1 MLKKSILLPRRVF
14 KLTDGTI
21 FESMS
26 TFIYE
31 PKFLSELFNSGTEY
45 TLNDDFRIDATVM
58 SVQEDTDLIKL
69 ALILNGR
76 PKGIYDY
83 KDQEKVIIPEPI
95 EVGKINQDQMQKY
108 HEYNEIIDIDSRSD
122 KIHNAYETITAL
134 LQTAD
139 TDLQI
144 QLDSES
150 LDFKTM
156 DQLSY
161 EINITFGKQYII

>member
-1 MLKKSILLPRRVF
+1 MPKQSILLPRRVF

-26 TFIYE
+26 SFIYE
-31 PKFLSELFNSGTEY
+31 PKFLGELFKSGTIHK
-45 TLNDDFRIDATVM
+45 LKDNFRIDATAM
-58 SVQEDTDLIKL
+58 EVQEDTDLVKL

-76 PKGIYDY
+76 PRGIYDY
-83 KDQEKVIIPEPI
+83 RDQEEVMIPEPI

-108 HEYNEIIDIDSRSD
+108 HDYDSVTDIDSDYES
-122 KIHNAYETITAL
+122 IYSAYDQVTSL
-134 LQTAD
+134 LQTSD

-161 EINITFGKQYII
+161 EINIAFGKQYII